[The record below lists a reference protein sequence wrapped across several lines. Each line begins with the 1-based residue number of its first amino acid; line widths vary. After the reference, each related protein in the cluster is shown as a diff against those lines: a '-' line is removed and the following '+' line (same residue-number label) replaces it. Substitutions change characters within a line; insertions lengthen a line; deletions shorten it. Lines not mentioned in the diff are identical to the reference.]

1 MEFAE
6 SEIHVIFEENRLR
19 LRFQIVGGTLEE
31 MWERFFDIA
40 GKINRPHF
48 YASLGVEGATE
59 EHPVYPVHKGG
70 KWFIPAEVTTLSSD
84 FQLAVYAHC

>member
-1 MEFAE
+1 
-6 SEIHVIFEENRLR
+6 
-19 LRFQIVGGTLEE
+19 

-84 FQLAVYAHC
+84 FLLPQPQGFRRNQPTDP